1 LDVAIKLIFDV
12 LAFSSIMVLVVLGL
26 AVIASMM
33 GIFNLGHGE
42 FVLLGAYTVYIFRE
56 LGLPEWAGM
65 LAAPFL
71 VAIAGLVIEIV
82 FIRRL
87 YASPVIAM
95 LATFAIG
102 LIIRELIR
110 VLIGG
115 QYYAIDEPVPGS
127 VSLLG
132 VDVSAWRA
140 IIIFLTGVLMVACF
154 IFLTRTSF
162 GLQIRGA
169 LENPGLARASGVSTT
184 RLYAFTFAF
193 GAALAGLAGALM
205 VPLFSLSAD
214 LGVRFLVQAFL
225 SVMLGGVGTFEGP
238 ILGSAVIGAM
248 VPGFQWLREIPLFGI
263 MVGDLIQP
271 IVAEVLV
278 FIVALIIVKFR
289 PDGFITKG
297 RI

>member
-1 LDVAIKLIFDV
+1 MDAVVKLLFDI

-42 FVLLGAYTVYIFRE
+42 LVLMGAYTVFVFRE
-56 LGLPEWAGM
+56 LGLLVWSGM
-65 LAAPFL
+65 IVAPFV
-71 VAIAGLVIEIV
+71 VAILGAAIEV
-82 FIRRL
+82 AFIRRR
-87 YASPVIAM
+87 YAAPVIAM
-95 LATFAIG
+95 LSTFAIG
-102 LIIRELIR
+102 LIIRETGR

-115 QYYAIDEPVPGS
+115 QYYAIDEPVPGA
-127 VSLLG
+127 VALFG

-140 IIIFLTGVLMVACF
+140 IIIVLTVLVMIGCF
-154 IFLTRTSF
+154 VFLTRTAF

-169 LENPGLARASGVSTT
+169 LENPMLARASGVSTT
-184 RLYAFTFAF
+184 RIYAFTFAF

-248 VPGFQWLREIPLFGI
+248 VPGFQWLREIPVLGI

-278 FIVALIIVKFR
+278 FVVVLTIVKFR
-289 PDGFITKG
+289 PDGFITRG
-297 RI
+297 RL

>member
-1 LDVAIKLIFDV
+1 MDAVVKLLFDI

-42 FVLLGAYTVYIFRE
+42 LVLMGAYTVFVFCE
-56 LGLPEWAGM
+56 LGLPVWSGM
-65 LAAPFL
+65 IVAPFV
-71 VAIAGLVIEIV
+71 VAILGAAIEV
-82 FIRRL
+82 AFIRRL
-87 YASPVIAM
+87 YAAPVIAM
-95 LATFAIG
+95 LSTFAIG
-102 LIIRELIR
+102 LIIRETVR

-115 QYYAIDEPVPGS
+115 QYYAIDEPVPGA
-127 VSLLG
+127 VALFG

-140 IIIFLTGVLMVACF
+140 IIIVLTVLVMIGCF
-154 IFLTRTSF
+154 VFLTRTAF

-169 LENPGLARASGVSTT
+169 LENPMLARASGVSTT
-184 RLYAFTFAF
+184 RIYAFTFAF

-248 VPGFQWLREIPLFGI
+248 VPGFQWLREIPVLGI

-278 FIVALIIVKFR
+278 FVVALTIVKFR
-289 PDGFITKG
+289 PDGFITRG
-297 RI
+297 RL

>member
-1 LDVAIKLIFDV
+1 MDAVVKLLFDI

-42 FVLLGAYTVYIFRE
+42 FVLMGAYTVFVFRE
-56 LGLPEWAGM
+56 LGLPEWTGM
-65 LAAPFL
+65 IVAPFV
-71 VAIAGLVIEIV
+71 VAALGAAIEV
-82 FIRRL
+82 TFIRRL

-95 LATFAIG
+95 LSTFAIG
-102 LIIRELIR
+102 LIIREIVR

-115 QYYAIDEPVPGS
+115 QYYAIDEPIPGS
-127 VSLLG
+127 IALFG

-140 IIIFLTGVLMVACF
+140 IIIVLTVLMMIGCF
-154 IFLTRTSF
+154 VFLTRTAF

-169 LENPGLARASGVSTT
+169 LENPMLARASGVSTT
-184 RLYAFTFAF
+184 RIYAFTFAF

-248 VPGFQWLREIPLFGI
+248 VPGFQWLREIPVFGI

-278 FIVALIIVKFR
+278 FVVALVIVKFR

>member
-1 LDVAIKLIFDV
+1 MDAVVKLLFDI

-42 FVLLGAYTVYIFRE
+42 LVLMGAYTVFVFRE
-56 LGLPEWAGM
+56 LGLPVWSGM
-65 LAAPFL
+65 IVAPFV
-71 VAIAGLVIEIV
+71 VAILGAAIEV
-82 FIRRL
+82 AFIRRL
-87 YASPVIAM
+87 YAAPVIAM
-95 LATFAIG
+95 LSTFAIG
-102 LIIRELIR
+102 LIIRETVR

-115 QYYAIDEPVPGS
+115 QYYAIDEPVPGA
-127 VSLLG
+127 VALFG

-140 IIIFLTGVLMVACF
+140 IIIVLTVLVMIGCF
-154 IFLTRTSF
+154 VFLTRTAF
-162 GLQIRGA
+162 GLQTRGA
-169 LENPGLARASGVSTT
+169 LENPMLARASGVSTT
-184 RLYAFTFAF
+184 RIYAFTFAF

-248 VPGFQWLREIPLFGI
+248 VPGFQWLREIPVLGI

-278 FIVALIIVKFR
+278 FVVALTIVKFR
-289 PDGFITKG
+289 PDGFITRG
-297 RI
+297 RL

>member
-1 LDVAIKLIFDV
+1 MDAVVKLLFDI

-42 FVLLGAYTVYIFRE
+42 LVLMGAYTVFVFRE
-56 LGLPEWAGM
+56 LGLPVWSGM
-65 LAAPFL
+65 IVAPFV
-71 VAIAGLVIEIV
+71 VAILGAAIEV
-82 FIRRL
+82 AFIRRL
-87 YASPVIAM
+87 YAAPVIAM
-95 LATFAIG
+95 LSTFAIG
-102 LIIRELIR
+102 LIIRETVR

-115 QYYAIDEPVPGS
+115 QYYAIDEPVPGA
-127 VSLLG
+127 VALFG

-140 IIIFLTGVLMVACF
+140 IIIVLTVLVMIGCF
-154 IFLTRTSF
+154 VFLTRTAF

-169 LENPGLARASGVSTT
+169 LENPMLARASGVSTT
-184 RLYAFTFAF
+184 RIYAFTFAF

-248 VPGFQWLREIPLFGI
+248 VPGFQWLREIPVLGI

-278 FIVALIIVKFR
+278 FVVALTIVKFR
-289 PDGFITKG
+289 PDGFITRG
-297 RI
+297 RL